1 VDCLVFLAFC
11 ALVGPTPVAAA
22 IERIEELGERGD
34 GSPVVEAIA
43 LITGAYLEAMRG
55 GFDLARERI
64 ARGRTILE
72 ELGQGLRAAVAPASQ
87 LGRVELL
94 AGDPVAAEVA
104 LRAGYEGLDRMGETA
119 YLSTLAVDLAEAV
132 YEQGRLE
139 EAERL
144 TEQSEEAAALDDV
157 ASQIGWR
164 WVRAKVVASRGDAG
178 EGERLAR
185 DAVAR
190 ARRTDYF
197 ELQGLALTALAEVLD
212 RAGRREE
219 AAAAADDAARVFERK
234 GNVVSAKRARELSA
248 ELSGAPRP

>member
-1 VDCLVFLAFC
+1 VDCLELLAFC
-11 ALVGPTPVAAA
+11 ALLGPMEVTAA
-22 IERIEELGERGD
+22 IDRIEEIGRQAE
-34 GSPVVEAIA
+34 GSPVVEATV
-43 LITGAYLEAMRG
+43 LITGALLEAMRG

-119 YLSTLAVDLAEAV
+119 YLSTLAVDLAEAI

-139 EAERL
+139 EAERV
-144 TEQSEEAAALDDV
+144 TEQSEQAAALDDV

-164 WVRAKVVASRGDAG
+164 CVRGKVVALRGDAD

-185 DAVAR
+185 DAVELAEK
-190 ARRTDYF
+190 TDYLD
-197 ELQGLALTALAEVLD
+197 LQGTALTALAEVLD
-212 RAGRREE
+212 HAGRREE
-219 AAAAADDAARVFERK
+219 AASVAGEAERIFERK
-234 GNVVSAKRARELSA
+234 GNVVSAARARAIWADRSA
-248 ELSGAPRP
+248 TSGR